1 MHKFVCAERDMFT
14 LSLCFIR
21 TSEGIWFYLSRAIC
35 VPLIMFSQCI
45 LRVFSLGLLSSPDL
59 SPEISLSLCCAGQS
73 PCTRAYTAARPRFG
87 MQIHRHR

>member
-1 MHKFVCAERDMFT
+1 MHKLVCAERDMFT

-21 TSEGIWFYLSRAIC
+21 ASEGIWFYLSRAIC
-35 VPLIMFSQCI
+35 VSLIMFSQCI

-73 PCTRAYTAARPRFG
+73 LCTRAYTAAPPRFG